1 MKCGIY
7 INETARKRH
16 KKTKVYEKEHK
27 KKCITSTTNLIV
39 IKCIL

>member
-27 KKCITSTTNLIV
+27 KNALPVLQI
-39 IKCIL
+39 